1 MPVCSAAHASAAGP
15 PQGARP
21 LGGAARS
28 AVRGE
33 HTSAPPAPTAL
44 ATSLANA
51 GLDWILPDWPVPG
64 HVCALATT
72 RSGGVSTGPLATM
85 NLGGSVRDDV
95 AALAENRR
103 RLASWLPAAPR
114 WLDQVHGAT
123 VATLDAASAGSPA
136 PIADAAV
143 TCERG
148 IVCAVLTADCLPVLF
163 ADRDGTAVG
172 VAHAGWR
179 GLAAGVLEAT
189 VAALGELGATPQR
202 LVAWLGPAIGPA
214 RFEVGADVRD
224 RFCAED
230 AGAAAH
236 FTPLRPG
243 KWHADL
249 PGLARARLA
258 RRGVPRVYGG
268 GLCTHAD
275 AARFYSYRRDR
286 DTGRM
291 ATVAWLAG

>member
-1 MPVCSAAHASAAGP
+1 MS
-15 PQGARP
+15 
-21 LGGAARS
+21 
-28 AVRGE
+28 
-33 HTSAPPAPTAL
+33 TPPATTVL
-44 ATSLANA
+44 ATRLADN

-64 HVCALATT
+64 HVRALVTT
-72 RSGGVSTGPLATM
+72 RSGGVSTGPLAAM
-85 NLGGSVRDDV
+85 NLGGSVRDEV

-103 RLASWLPAAPR
+103 RLASWLPAAPQ
-114 WLDQVHGAT
+114 WLDQVHGAA
-123 VATLDAASAGSPA
+123 VAELTAASANSSG

-143 TCERG
+143 TRERG

-224 RFCAED
+224 RFCAVD
-230 AGAAAH
+230 VDAAAH
-236 FTPLRPG
+236 FAPLRPG

-258 RRGVPRVYGG
+258 RGGVLRVYGG

-291 ATVAWLAG
+291 ATVIWLAG